1 MVKLEK
7 KVLMTIALV
16 VMAMAA
22 SVYAGTVTVAT
33 FADPSPGSSEE
44 LFTLDYNAGTLEGGW
59 AGDGLTL
66 EVPISGVAGAVYVDA
81 TFELDPMTLDFPSNS
96 NSSLAYYTNSGP
108 SAIRFYDGTTEVLT
122 IEFDRL
128 WIQDRNSG
136 LNGKDVYGDNV
147 VITGVG
153 VPALSLE
160 SFGFAFGSFINDN
173 GVVSATASFVSSAV
187 PEPATMALLA
197 LGGLMIRR
205 RK

>member
-7 KVLMTIALV
+7 KMVLIVSVLVIALT
-16 VMAMAA
+16 AFA
-22 SVYAGTVTVAT
+22 SAGTVTVAT
-33 FADPSPGSSEE
+33 FADPAIGSAEP
-44 LFTLDYNAGTLEGGW
+44 LFEINYNSGTLQGGW
-59 AGDGLTL
+59 SGTGLTL
-66 EVPISGVAGAVYVDA
+66 EVPVAGLIYADA
-81 TFELDPMTLDFPSNS
+81 TFELDPMTLEFPSNS
-96 NSSLAYYTNSGP
+96 GSSLAYYTNSGP

-136 LNGKDVYGDNV
+136 LNGQDVYGDNV
-147 VITGVG
+147 VITGIG

-160 SFGFAFGSFINDN
+160 SFGFSFTNVVN
-173 GVVSATASFVSSAV
+173 NQGAVSATAAFTSSATV

-197 LGGLMIRR
+197 LGGFMIRR